1 MQIKDKGNQQVILTI
16 EGETLE
22 GVDLRGAD
30 LRLAQLG
37 KENMKGANL
46 EGANLVGADLQGAD
60 LRGANLEHTNLR
72 FANLRGANLEGANL
86 RFTQLEGVKLNNAKL
101 PDGVVVMDQMHW
113 KVIIVHDRIQI
124 GCQNHSIDEWV
135 AFTNT
140 EINKM
145 DANAL
150 SFWMDNKQEII
161 TAARALNASK

>member
-1 MQIKDKGNQQVILTI
+1 MQIKDKGNQQVILTV
-16 EGETLE
+16 EAETLE

-46 EGANLVGADLQGAD
+46 EGANLVGADLEGAD
-60 LRGANLEHTNLR
+60 LRGANLEHANLR
-72 FANLRGANLEGANL
+72 FTNLRGANLEGANL

-113 KVIIVHDRIQI
+113 KVIIIPDRIQI
-124 GCQNHSIDEWV
+124 GCQNHSINDWE
-135 AFTNT
+135 AFTNS

-145 DANAL
+145 DAHAL
-150 SFWMDNKQEII
+150 SFWMANKQEII
-161 TAARALNASK
+161 ATARALNASK